1 MKIGI
6 RPLITLHFF
15 LASVALTTYSL
26 IIGKQRIEKRE
37 AGEDVVYITGYRT
50 PSVRA
55 PLSISTLFRKNSV
68 LVRQPISTP
77 S

>member
-37 AGEDVVYITGYRT
+37 AGEDVVYITVCSRVPLINFPYRMEC
-50 PSVRA
+50 VRSFSQ
-55 PLSISTLFRKNSV
+55 LIGLKQFG
-68 LVRQPISTP
+68 
-77 S
+77 